1 MATGVSG
8 LGRDEHARREAAS
21 DLHATLGAR
30 RELGADYD
38 QVLADAFV
46 ERVDMLVAARVSDE
60 LARRHGQPRAYPP
73 GVLPPGATAVPR
85 PEPRYPI
92 SLAYLSLVAG
102 VPITAIAS
110 GTNDSV
116 WGVVAAWTGIG
127 AVNAIT
133 AWGYRLRHGTA
144 RPD

>member
-85 PEPRYPI
+85 PSRATPI

-102 VPITAIAS
+102 VPITAIA
-110 GTNDSV
+110 GARTRPF
-116 WGVVAAWTGIG
+116 GVSWRPGPGIG

>member
-8 LGRDEHARREAAS
+8 LGREEQARREAAS

-30 RELGADYD
+30 RELGPDYD

-46 ERVDMLVAARVSDE
+46 ERVDTLVAARVSDE

-73 GVLPPGATAVPR
+73 GVFPPGATAVPR
-85 PEPRYPI
+85 PERYPVG
-92 SLAYLSLVAG
+92 LAYLSLVAG
-102 VPITAIAS
+102 VPITAIAG
-110 GTNDSV
+110 GTTESV
-116 WGVVAAWTGIG
+116 WGVLAAWGGIG

-133 AWGYRLRHGTA
+133 AWGYRLRHGSA